1 MKNNLF
7 LGLVLGLIFPLLA
20 QLLVLFTS
28 VQTSLFAH
36 KPIAIYVIAAT
47 LNLIAVRFLYR
58 GGKEK
63 TANGVILA
71 TFLAMIVLIVLQREL
86 VFSAR

>member
-7 LGLVLGLIFPLLA
+7 LGVFLGLIFPLLA
-20 QLLVLFTS
+20 QLTVLYTH

-36 KPIAIYVIAAT
+36 KPIAIYVIAAA
-47 LNLIAVRFLYR
+47 LNLIGVRFLYR

-71 TFLAMIVLIVLQREL
+71 TFLAMIVLIILQRQM
-86 VFSAR
+86 VFSYT